1 MNDTMTTMLCPYAV
15 GQIIDKDNGTQ
26 EIVRHIASIDGD
38 FYVQTRVLTN
48 LGGYYKVQ
56 SNGSLTNGLRSTY
69 LG

>member
-1 MNDTMTTMLCPYAV
+1 MTTMLCPYAV

-26 EIVRHIASIDGD
+26 EIVRRIANIDGE
-38 FYVQTRVLTN
+38 FFVQTRVLAN
-48 LGGYYKVQ
+48 VGSYYKVQ